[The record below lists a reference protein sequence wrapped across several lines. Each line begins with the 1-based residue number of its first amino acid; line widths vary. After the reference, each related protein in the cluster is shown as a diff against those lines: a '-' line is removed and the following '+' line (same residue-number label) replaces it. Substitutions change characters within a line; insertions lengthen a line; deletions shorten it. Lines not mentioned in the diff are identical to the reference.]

1 MPVQLQCAKAAI
13 RWPLT
18 VIEQPPPAGIVWP
31 NRLALST
38 GHTDPRRA
46 SRALRTIVLGVLTA
60 AMAASTAS
68 ASGPPAQASRT
79 LNATDTGHLKYIPK
93 DSEGAT
99 LVEEGAATG
108 KLPGRMRANLKIE
121 ATFSGSFV
129 LYTAGGTLK
138 GHGTATP
145 SGSGRYESFHGSLV
159 VSGGTG
165 RYAHARGKAGL
176 YGVYDRY
183 THGVTVQTTG
193 SISY

>member
-1 MPVQLQCAKAAI
+1 MICATLFSA
-13 RWPLT
+13 LT
-18 VIEQPPPAGIVWP
+18 TAV
-31 NRLALST
+31 T
-38 GHTDPRRA
+38 A
-46 SRALRTIVLGVLTA
+46 SSV
-60 AMAASTAS
+60 S
-68 ASGPPAQASRT
+68 ASGPVASLSRT

-108 KLPGRMRANLKIE
+108 KLPGRMRARLKIE
-121 ATFSGSFV
+121 GTFSGSFV
-129 LYTAGGTLK
+129 LSTVGGTIK

-145 SGSGRYESFHGSLV
+145 SGSGRYESFRGSLV

-165 RYAHARGKAGL
+165 RYAHAHGKAGL
-176 YGVYDRY
+176 YGVYDRN